1 MSWFSDRLGT
11 TGRDLLPDFD
21 HSKEW
26 KTAGTIAAIAA
37 GGYYAYPYLAGTG
50 AAGATAAGGA
60 GAVTAAGTAST
71 AGGGFLSTWGPSI
84 AAAGLNVLG
93 GERANE
99 QSQANSREQ
108 MAFQERMSSTAHQR
122 EVTDL
127 KAAGLNPILSAN
139 AGASSPSGAA
149 SQAQNTIAP
158 ALESALAV
166 KQMQQSMQR
175 QEQELGNMAA
185 SKELTEA
192 QTKKTKQETRALGAD
207 AGKGEFFG
215 GLWDRLRSAQ
225 IWNAEKGTA
234 IKKHTEQQNK
244 IELKNYKTNK
254 GQQKTIPWGKG
265 Y

>member
-84 AAAGLNVLG
+84 AAAGLNYLG
-93 GERANE
+93 QQSANQ
-99 QSQANSREQ
+99 QSQANSQEQ

-122 EVTDL
+122 EVADL
-127 KAAGLNPILSAN
+127 KLAGLNPILSAN
-139 AGASSPSGAA
+139 AGSSTPSGAS

-158 ALESALAV
+158 ALESAMAI
-166 KQMQQSMQR
+166 KNMQQAMQR
-175 QEQELGNMAA
+175 QEQELKNMK
-185 SKELTEA
+185 SQRGLTEA
-192 QTKKTKQETRALGAD
+192 QIGKTHTETNVLKKESWKGELAESIWSRLKEATSSSAKKIVKPTKQKQSMTGQALD
-207 AGKGEFFG
+207 SLMQPMRK
-215 GLWDRLRSAQ
+215 
-225 IWNAEKGTA
+225 
-234 IKKHTEQQNK
+234 
-244 IELKNYKTNK
+244 
-254 GQQKTIPWGKG
+254 P
-265 Y
+265 

>member
-60 GAVTAAGTAST
+60 GAVTASGTAST

-122 EVTDL
+122 EVADL
-127 KAAGLNPILSAN
+127 KSAGLNPILSAN
-139 AGASSPSGAA
+139 AGSSSPSGAA

-158 ALESALAV
+158 ALESAMAI
-166 KQMQQSMQR
+166 KNMQQAMAR
-175 QEQELGNMAA
+175 QEQELKNMKA
-185 SKELTEA
+185 SKSLTEA
-192 QTKKTKQETRALGAD
+192 QTNKTYKESQALSGE

-215 GLWDRLRSAQ
+215 SLWDRFRSAQ
-225 IWNAEKGTA
+225 KWNAEKGQSLKDSS
-234 IKKHTEQQNK
+234 KKQEKIEKKYQQN
-244 IELKNYKTNK
+244 
-254 GQQKTIPWGKG
+254 KTIPWGKG